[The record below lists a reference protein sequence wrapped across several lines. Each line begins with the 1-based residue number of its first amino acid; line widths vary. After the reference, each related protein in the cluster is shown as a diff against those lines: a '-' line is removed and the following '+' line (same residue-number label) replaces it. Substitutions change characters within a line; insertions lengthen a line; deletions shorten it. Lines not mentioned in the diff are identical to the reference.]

1 MAQKRKNYRG
11 KHASA
16 RKAEPVN
23 VVLVCVLATVLL
35 LAVLLAAWLLITK
48 PWEGTGTIYPNI
60 SAGGVDLSGLTRR
73 EAEDALQSVAA
84 AYSRESMV
92 IQVGGETIELD
103 PAAAGVKLDV
113 AAVARE
119 AWEYGRRGTE
129 AQQTQE
135 QEQARLEG
143 YEVELTDHLGL
154 DMTAIQR
161 AVDMLGAEFETRTE
175 WHLEGERPSLALD
188 QPAGEDQT
196 LVITLGTE
204 FGLDTTALMQKILD
218 AYNEGRFLV
227 EISQEELGETSVN
240 LDAIYQETYVAPV
253 DAQVDPKTFQVLSDG
268 TYGYGFDLDAAR
280 EQLSS
285 AQPGDVLRIPLTRID
300 PEITAAN
307 LQDSLFQDE
316 LAACQSEYDPTDT
329 DRSENLRLACEAI
342 DGLVLNPGDVF
353 SYNETLGQRTE
364 EKGYRPGDAYVGGET
379 VKTIGG
385 GICQVSSTLYY
396 CTMVADLEIVERDCH
411 MYAPTYVPLGMD
423 ATINWGTIDFKFRNS
438 TNYPLRI
445 EAKLEDDQV
454 CVRLL
459 GTDEKDYYVELEYE
473 ILSTTDYQTV
483 YQEME
488 FGNEKHYVDGD
499 VIVTPYTGY
508 DVQTY
513 RCKYD
518 KATGQLL
525 SREEESFSRYDPR
538 DEVVCKIVMDI
549 PDDLYTGGGVGA
561 GGNG

>member
-60 SAGGVDLSGLTRR
+60 SAGGVDLSGLTRQ

-92 IQVGGETIELD
+92 IHVGGETIELD

-175 WHLEGERPSLALD
+175 WHLEGERPRLALD

-285 AQPGDVLRIPLTRID
+285 AQPGDVLRIPLARID

-316 LAACQSEYDPTDT
+316 LAACRSEYDPTDT